1 MIRRRLCIALVAV
14 LALVLTAC
22 GGGGSSPSGPT
33 EIAVW
38 HGYQDTEGEVFK
50 GLVDQYNKDHPDVK
64 VTELY
69 SSNDL
74 VLQKV
79 LTAVRG
85 GSAPDVAYMFG
96 SWSPNIA
103 KIPQV
108 VDMADEVVEAR
119 LEVGRLLPGRAG
131 GGDRRRQDRRRART
145 GGQPRDRLQ
154 QEALRRRRDRTAD
167 ARPGP
172 GTTSG
177 RRPPS

>member
-14 LALVLTAC
+14 LALVMTAC

-50 GLVDQYNKDHPDVK
+50 GLIDQYNKDHPDVK
-64 VTELY
+64 VSELY

-103 KIPQV
+103 KIPQI
-108 VDMADEVVEAR
+108 VDMASQVSNPDWKWDDFYPAEREAATVGDKIVGVPALVDNIATLPLFISLGPFSFVVSR
-119 LEVGRLLPGRAG
+119 
-131 GGDRRRQDRRRART
+131 
-145 GGQPRDRLQ
+145 
-154 QEALRRRRDRTAD
+154 
-167 ARPGP
+167 
-172 GTTSG
+172 
-177 RRPPS
+177 